1 MTRRQKETEPAASS
15 WPRWMGSLAQRW
27 RVPGDAMSLI
37 DALDFIW
44 AGLTGYTVRLP
55 VPGERLGYPALSS

>member
-44 AGLTGYTVRLP
+44 AG
-55 VPGERLGYPALSS
+55 